1 MIMMSWVVVCPVATC
16 NARSRAVVKARLR
29 AVMEFPMPVLNTG
42 EITKITIAHYKGTT
56 NLAASVLML
65 STEKSG
71 ISVSRS
77 APGMR
82 SCGTRVNRL

>member
-1 MIMMSWVVVCPVATC
+1 
-16 NARSRAVVKARLR
+16 
-29 AVMEFPMPVLNTG
+29 MPVTNTG